1 MTFMKEEKLGEMLG
15 IGVGSRVSI
24 TVQDAFIIFSDSGA
38 LKESQFQVQNSK
50 VFFLQRSQDFG
61 FGIFCFHMA
70 EKAHYFNTE
79 IIQVVT
85 DKIKVNIYI
94 KG

>member
-50 VFFLQRSQDFG
+50 VFSFREARILVSEYSAFIWLRKHTILTLKSFR
-61 FGIFCFHMA
+61 
-70 EKAHYFNTE
+70 
-79 IIQVVT
+79 
-85 DKIKVNIYI
+85 
-94 KG
+94 